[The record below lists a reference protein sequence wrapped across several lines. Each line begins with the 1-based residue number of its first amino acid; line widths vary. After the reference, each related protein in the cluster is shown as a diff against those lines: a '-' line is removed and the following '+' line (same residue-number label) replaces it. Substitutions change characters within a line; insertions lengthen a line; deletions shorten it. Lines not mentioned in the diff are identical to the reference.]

1 MKQFQPSST
10 PRKKPIGLIAIIII
24 LSITNFATASY
35 FIYFK
40 KIINK
45 EVCAIDLAR
54 QKWDDASP
62 RADVPPDNYLSSA
75 TGTEFMD

>member
-1 MKQFQPSST
+1 METNQLTSI

-24 LSITNFATASY
+24 LLITNFATASY

-54 QKWDDASP
+54 QKWDKASQP
-62 RADVPPDNYLSSA
+62 ANHSAGNFLSSA
-75 TGTEFMD
+75 TGTDFMD